1 MDSNDLFS
9 FLDEAPAKADSP
21 QADGDVSIQEP
32 NPFNGAPSKK
42 RKVSPPTDQSN
53 GEAGP
58 SASPND
64 DAGPTPKK
72 QRLASPNPVVVDE
85 VEIEAKREV
94 AASAGLTGAVEA
106 GSRLELR
113 HQVRICSGSE
123 PSSAHAARRCDTKSR
138 CPRATPTYPY
148 PNMFLPKNQHA
159 NTSSLWTRSSKCL
172 CMQYSGMRACSSRP
186 TQVPER
192 LSWQSMLLLSVYSR
206 SSE

>member
-32 NPFNGAPSKK
+32 NPSNGAPSKK
-42 RKVSPPTDQSN
+42 RKVSPPTGQSN

-138 CPRATPTYPY
+138 CPRATPIYPY
-148 PNMFLPKNQHA
+148 PNMFSPKNQRA
-159 NTSSLWTRSSKCL
+159 NTSSLWTPSSKCL
-172 CMQYSGMRACSSRP
+172 CMPSSGMRACSCLRIR
-186 TQVPER
+186 VPGR
-192 LSWQSMLLLSVYSR
+192 L
-206 SSE
+206 